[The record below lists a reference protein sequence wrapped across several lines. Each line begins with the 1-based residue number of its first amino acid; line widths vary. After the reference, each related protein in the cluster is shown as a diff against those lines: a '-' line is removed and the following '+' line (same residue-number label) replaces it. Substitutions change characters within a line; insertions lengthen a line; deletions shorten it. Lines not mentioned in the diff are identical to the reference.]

1 MRGATSIALAL
12 MAAALF
18 HTGTARA
25 AWVYSRDTGRFSRL
39 EAMAKENALEQ
50 FKYAA
55 QFEEAGKWEAALREY
70 RKVVRYFPDSILAPR
85 AQFQV
90 AACCERLGQLSKAFD
105 QYQLVLE
112 KYPSF
117 SDPEEVIER
126 QFSIANAFYDG
137 RKKRMPLL
145 GLRILPGRGEAIRV
159 YEQITINAPFSPVAE
174 ESKYRA
180 GELLERS
187 KRYDDYTKMAG
198 EAPRTGAINTYLFVV
213 DNFEDGQRRE
223 DALCRVGECYF
234 KKARRARYDK
244 KAIEQALFY
253 YRRCLREYPKGEHVK
268 EVEARIAEL
277 DHRRAKGI
285 YEVALYYER
294 RRQYRAALVYYEDL
308 MKRFPLSPYAEE
320 AEARA
325 EIMRKR
331 AGPEPEAAASR
342 DELDEIPESDEA
354 NE

>member
-1 MRGATSIALAL
+1 MRGATGAALAL
-12 MAAALF
+12 VVVWGCVRAAP
-18 HTGTARA
+18 A
-25 AWVYSRDTGRFSRL
+25 AWVYSRDTGRFHRL

-55 QFEEAGKWEAALREY
+55 QFEEAEKWEAAVREY

-85 AQFQV
+85 AQFRMG
-90 AACCERLGQLSKAFD
+90 ACYEQLGRLSKAFD

-117 SDPEEVIER
+117 SDPDEVIER
-126 QFSIANAFYDG
+126 QFAIANAFYDG

-145 GLRILPGRGEAIRV
+145 GLRILSGRGEAIRV
-159 YEQITINAPFSPVAE
+159 YEQLALNAPFGPVAE
-174 ESKYRA
+174 EAKYRA

-187 KRYDDYTKMAG
+187 KRYDDYTKMGG
-198 EAPRTGAINTYLFVV
+198 EAPRPGAINTYLFVV
-213 DNFEDGQRRE
+213 DNFEEGERRE
-223 DALCRVGECYF
+223 DALFRVGECYS

-253 YRRCLREYPKGEHVK
+253 YRRCLREYPKGKHVK
-268 EVEARIAEL
+268 EVEQRIAEL

-285 YEVALYYER
+285 YEVALYYEK
-294 RRQYRAALVYYEDL
+294 RRQYRAALIYYEDL
-308 MKRFPLSPYAEE
+308 MAKFPLSPYAEE
-320 AEARA
+320 AQERIAA
-325 EIMRKR
+325 IGKR
-331 AGPEPEAAASR
+331 ARPEPEEAASR
-342 DELDEIPESDEA
+342 DEVVEVPESDEA